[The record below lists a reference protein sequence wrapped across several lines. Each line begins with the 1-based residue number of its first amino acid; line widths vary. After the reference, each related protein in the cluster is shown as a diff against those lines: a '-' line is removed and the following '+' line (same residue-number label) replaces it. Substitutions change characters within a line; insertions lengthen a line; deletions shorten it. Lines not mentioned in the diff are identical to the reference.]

1 MGIQISPSI
10 LAADFA
16 NLERDIMAVANAEWL
31 HVDVMDGHFVPNLT
45 LGLPVLE
52 RIAQVAPMP
61 IDAHLMIENPDHW
74 APRYAE
80 AGARSVTF
88 HYEAATDP
96 TAIARDLRKLGVRA
110 SVALKPG
117 TPVEAVLD
125 DLKEFDMV
133 LVMTVEPGFGGQE
146 FMPGMLDKFR
156 ALDAAA
162 REQQLDLWLQAD
174 GGVARG
180 TITELAEAGCD
191 VFVAGSAVFGS
202 EGPGGE
208 VDALRNLAQ
217 HARDGRPNPRESRR
231 ARD

>member
-10 LAADFA
+10 LAADFV

-80 AGARSVTF
+80 AGAGSVTF
-88 HYEAATDP
+88 HYEAAANP

-117 TPVEAVLD
+117 TPVDAVID

-133 LVMTVEPGFGGQE
+133 LVMTVEPGFGGQT
-146 FMPGMLDKFR
+146 FMPDMLDKFR
-156 ALDAAA
+156 TLNKAAT
-162 REQQLDLWLQAD
+162 EQQLDLWLQAD
-174 GGVARG
+174 GGVARD
-180 TITELAEAGCD
+180 TIAGLAEAGCD
-191 VFVAGSAVFGS
+191 MFVAGSAVFGA
-202 EGPGGE
+202 EGPGAE
-208 VDALRNLAQ
+208 VDALRTRAQ
-217 HARDGRPNPRESRR
+217 HARDGKPSQSESQ
-231 ARD
+231 RDRD

>member
-1 MGIQISPSI
+1 MAIKISPSI
-10 LAADFA
+10 LAADFV

-80 AGARSVTF
+80 AGASSVTF
-88 HYEAATDP
+88 HYEAAENP
-96 TAIARDLRKLGVRA
+96 TSIARDLRKLGARA

-117 TPVEAVLD
+117 TPVDVVID

-133 LVMTVEPGFGGQE
+133 LVMTVEPGFGGQK
-146 FMPGMLDKFR
+146 FMPDMIDKFHT
-156 ALDAAA
+156 LAAA
-162 REQQLDLWLQAD
+162 KEQQNLDLWLQAD
-174 GGVARG
+174 GGVARD
-180 TITELAEAGCD
+180 TIQGLAEAGCD
-191 VFVAGSAVFGS
+191 IFVAGSAVFGAD
-202 EGPGGE
+202 GPGAE
-208 VDALRNLAQ
+208 VDALRTLAQ
-217 HARDGRPNPRESRR
+217 NAQQARSRGSE
-231 ARD
+231 